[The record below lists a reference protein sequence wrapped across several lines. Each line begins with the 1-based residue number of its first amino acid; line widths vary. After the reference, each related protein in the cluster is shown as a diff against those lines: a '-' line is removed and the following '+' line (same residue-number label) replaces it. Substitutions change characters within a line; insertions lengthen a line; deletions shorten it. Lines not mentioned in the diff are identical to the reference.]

1 MTPFNAKLIE
11 IGKKMS
17 SSFEDHSV
25 EFMDALVDGNGMR
38 GLLEWVY
45 FVLVGEK
52 IITRIEELPTER
64 KRNLWEGAKEFAKER
79 IEKEKIIQLS
89 RCLYAIEYYLN

>member
-1 MTPFNAKLIE
+1 MTSFNQQLVD
-11 IGKKMS
+11 IGKKMA
-17 SSFEDHSV
+17 SSFEDHSI

-52 IITRIEELPTER
+52 IITKIEDLPDNR
-64 KRNLWEGAKEFAKER
+64 KRNLWEGAKEFSKGLVV
-79 IEKEKIIQLS
+79 KEKLIQLS
-89 RCLYAIEYYLN
+89 RCLYCLEYYLN